1 MDINLMITSFPKL
14 LDATVVT
21 VKLLSLSLFFGL
33 FIGLLFAILRLSK
46 NKIINKFAYGYS
58 YVFRGTPLLVQIFII
73 YFGLGNIEY
82 FRSTFLWVVFKEP
95 YWCAIIAFAL
105 NTGAYTSEILRSAF
119 QTIKPGFIE
128 AGKSLGISNKIIFYK
143 IQIPIAIRQSLPAYG
158 NEIILMM
165 KGTSLASTVT
175 LMDFDL
181 MINSLPK
188 LLGATVVTLKLLSA
202 SLFFGLFIGLLFAV
216 LRLNKNKI
224 INKFA
229 YTYSYVFR
237 GTPLLVQIFIIYF
250 GLGQIEYF
258 RSTFLWVVFKEPY
271 WCAIIA
277 FALNTGAYTSEILRS
292 AFQTIKPGLIE
303 AGKSLGISNKIIFY
317 KIQIPIAI
325 RQSLPAYG
333 NEIILMM
340 KGTSLAST
348 VTLMDLTGV
357 AKYIISTTFKPIEVF
372 IVAGGIYLFMTF
384 IIHNVIKF
392 LEKKY
397 SFN

>member
-1 MDINLMITSFPKL
+1 MDIELMVSSF
-14 LDATVVT
+14 
-21 VKLLSLSLFFGL
+21 
-33 FIGLLFAILRLSK
+33 
-46 NKIINKFAYGYS
+46 
-58 YVFRGTPLLVQIFII
+58 
-73 YFGLGNIEY
+73 
-82 FRSTFLWVVFKEP
+82 
-95 YWCAIIAFAL
+95 
-105 NTGAYTSEILRSAF
+105 
-119 QTIKPGFIE
+119 
-128 AGKSLGISNKIIFYK
+128 
-143 IQIPIAIRQSLPAYG
+143 
-158 NEIILMM
+158 
-165 KGTSLASTVT
+165 
-175 LMDFDL
+175 
-181 MINSLPK
+181 PK
-188 LLGATVVTLKLLSA
+188 LLGATVITLKLLLV
-202 SLFFGLFIGLLFAV
+202 SLIIGLFIGLIFAI
-216 LRLNKNKI
+216 LRLNKNFF
-224 INKFA
+224 INRFA
-229 YTYSYVFR
+229 YGYSYIFR

-250 GLGQIEYF
+250 GLGQIEYL
-258 RSTFLWVVFKEPY
+258 RSTVLWVILKEPY

-357 AKYIISTTFKPIEVF
+357 AKYIISTTFKPVEVF

-384 IIHNVIKF
+384 IIHNVIKY

-397 SFN
+397 SFSQ

>member
-1 MDINLMITSFPKL
+1 MDINLMISSFPKL
-14 LDATVVT
+14 LSAAVITL
-21 VKLLSLSLFFGL
+21 KLLSLSLFFGL
-33 FIGLLFAILRLSK
+33 FIGLIFAILRLNK
-46 NKIINKFAYGYS
+46 NIFIHKFAYGYS

-73 YFGLGNIEY
+73 YFGLGQIEY
-82 FRSTFLWVVFKEP
+82 FRSTFLWIIFKEP

-128 AGKSLGISNKIIFYK
+128 AGKSLGIS
-143 IQIPIAIRQSLPAYG
+143 
-158 NEIILMM
+158 
-165 KGTSLASTVT
+165 
-175 LMDFDL
+175 
-181 MINSLPK
+181 
-188 LLGATVVTLKLLSA
+188 
-202 SLFFGLFIGLLFAV
+202 
-216 LRLNKNKI
+216 KN
-224 INKFA
+224 
-229 YTYSYVFR
+229 
-237 GTPLLVQIFIIYF
+237 
-250 GLGQIEYF
+250 
-258 RSTFLWVVFKEPY
+258 
-271 WCAIIA
+271 
-277 FALNTGAYTSEILRS
+277 
-292 AFQTIKPGLIE
+292 
-303 AGKSLGISNKIIFY
+303 IIFY

-384 IIHNVIKF
+384 VIHNLIKF

-397 SFN
+397 SF